1 MVSYLHE
8 VHHDSLLA
16 AERSVLTSLMSSLMA
31 CEVRS
36 NSFSWE
42 CRESRKYGESCRQS
56 VNSSGRRPI
65 VVSEEDTCASCGGIM
80 SIYLKNVD
88 EGV

>member
-1 MVSYLHE
+1 M
-8 VHHDSLLA
+8 A
-16 AERSVLTSLMSSLMA
+16 AESSVLTSLMSSLMA

-65 VVSEEDTCASCGGIM
+65 ATRREEDTGGGM
-80 SIYLKNVD
+80 SILLKNVFILNNY
-88 EGV
+88 VVVLLP